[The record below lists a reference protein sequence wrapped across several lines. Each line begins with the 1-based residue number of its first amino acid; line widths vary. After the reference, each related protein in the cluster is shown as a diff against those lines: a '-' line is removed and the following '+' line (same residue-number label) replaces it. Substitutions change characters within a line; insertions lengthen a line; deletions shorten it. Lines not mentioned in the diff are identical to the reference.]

1 MGVLVLQDAYL
12 EIGECLVA
20 KGNGEQTDF
29 DIDSDASDADLLEL
43 KQGLTKSGPENI

>member
-1 MGVLVLQDAYL
+1 MGVFVLQDAYPK
-12 EIGECLVA
+12 IVECLVA
-20 KGNGEQTDF
+20 KSNGEQTDF